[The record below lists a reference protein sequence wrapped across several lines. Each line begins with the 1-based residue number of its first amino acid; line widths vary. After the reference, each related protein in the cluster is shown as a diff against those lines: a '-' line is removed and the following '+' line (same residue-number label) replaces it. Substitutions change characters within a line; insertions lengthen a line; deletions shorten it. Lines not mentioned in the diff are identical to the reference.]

1 MKSTATIAE
10 PAVEPGAAP
19 DPAAWPSARSRRT
32 AIVAQFGGARAD
44 LAQWALTTADLL
56 ADAVAAAIHTE
67 GAPVRAAFNAGVTQ
81 GLASLAD
88 PHPAVAALLASTEAL
103 PDYADD
109 ELLDHGSAAFYS
121 SPGPVHLVSLSAGA
135 LIRVYDSPS
144 IASVLT
150 TTGRLIDGA
159 ERRIRE
165 TGQWVATAMLPGALR
180 RGEAGYVAT
189 LQVRLLHALKRNVAR
204 SRGFDEGAFGAPINQ
219 VDLART
225 WMDFTLTSLRAEENM
240 GFGLTTNEAA
250 TLYKYWWLIAHLLG
264 IDARLVEGIAS
275 NDQAAR
281 VDELLQAVTGA
292 PIPESAQLAA
302 APVASIS
309 SDLHEAL
316 SIPTGLG
323 AKALSTLARRFH
335 GETLSD
341 DLGLAYSPTANAALN
356 KAIQAQRARRSK
368 LRRDPA
374 KWQASHEHNLAQAR
388 KQLATIT
395 DAPEYAGREPTA
407 GPRRS

>member
-1 MKSTATIAE
+1 MTS
-10 PAVEPGAAP
+10 AP
-19 DPAAWPSARSRRT
+19 WPSARSRRT
-32 AIVAQFGGARAD
+32 AIVAQFGGDRAD
-44 LAQWALTTADLL
+44 LAQWALTTADPP
-56 ADAVAAAIHTE
+56 ADAVAAAIHAE
-67 GAPVRAAFNAGVTQ
+67 GAGVRAAFSKGVTD
-81 GLASLAD
+81 GVASVTD

-109 ELLDHGSAAFYS
+109 ELLDHGSAPFYT

-180 RGEAGYVAT
+180 AGEAGYVAT

-204 SRGFDEGAFGAPINQ
+204 RRGFDEAAFGAPINQ

-225 WMDFTLTSLRAEENM
+225 WMDFTLTSLRAEEQM
-240 GFGLTTNEAA
+240 GFGLTTNESA
-250 TLYKYWWLIAHLLG
+250 TLYRYWWLIAHLLG
-264 IDARLVEGIAS
+264 IDARLVEGIAG

-281 VDELLQAVTGA
+281 VDELLQSVTGP

-302 APVASIS
+302 ATVASIS

-335 GETLSD
+335 GETLAD
-341 DLGLAYSPTANAALN
+341 DLGLSYSATANVALN
-356 KAIQAQRARRSK
+356 KAIQAARSRRSK
-368 LRRDPA
+368 LRRDPT
-374 KWQASHEHNLAQAR
+374 KWEAARERHLGDAR
-388 KQLATIT
+388 KLLATIT
-395 DAPEYAGREPTA
+395 DAPEYAGK
-407 GPRRS
+407 

>member
-1 MKSTATIAE
+1 MISTVTSVEPAAE
-10 PAVEPGAAP
+10 PTAARELAP
-19 DPAAWPSARSRRT
+19 WPSARSRRT

-44 LAQWALTTADLL
+44 LAQWALTTADPM
-56 ADAVAAAIHTE
+56 ADAVAAAIHAE
-67 GAPVRAAFNAGVTQ
+67 GAAVRAAFGKGVTS
-81 GLASLAD
+81 GLASVAD
-88 PHPAVAALLASTEAL
+88 PHPAVATLLAGTESL

-109 ELLDHGSAAFYS
+109 ELLDQGSAPFYT

-180 RGEAGYVAT
+180 AGEAGYVAT
-189 LQVRLLHALKRNVAR
+189 LQVRLLHAQKREVAR
-204 SRGFDEGAFGAPINQ
+204 RRGYDESAFGAPINQ

-225 WMDFTLTSLRAEENM
+225 WMDFTLTSQRAEEQM
-240 GFGLTTNEAA
+240 GFGLTTNESA
-250 TLYKYWWLIAHLLG
+250 TLYKYWWLLAQLLG

-281 VDELLQAVTGA
+281 VDELLQAVTGP
-292 PIPESAQLAA
+292 PIPESAELAA
-302 APVASIS
+302 ATVASIS

-341 DLGLAYSPTANAALN
+341 DLGLPHSATAAAALN
-356 KAIQAQRARRSK
+356 QAIQATRARRSK
-368 LRRDPA
+368 VRRNPA
-374 KWQASHEHNLAQAR
+374 KWEAARERNLAEAR
-388 KQLATIT
+388 KYLAAIT
-395 DAPEYAGREPTA
+395 DAPEYAGRDPNA
-407 GPRRS
+407 GPPR

>member
-1 MKSTATIAE
+1 MMSSVTTIEPGPE
-10 PAVEPGAAP
+10 PASR
-19 DPAAWPSARSRRT
+19 DPAPWPSGRSRRT
-32 AIVAQFGGARAD
+32 AIVAQFGGDRAD
-44 LAQWALTTADLL
+44 LAQWALTTADPL
-56 ADAVAAAIHTE
+56 ADAVAAAIHAE
-67 GAPVRAAFNAGVTQ
+67 GAAVRAAFRKGVTD
-81 GLASLAD
+81 GLASLTD
-88 PHPAVAALLASTEAL
+88 PHPAVAALLADTEAL
-103 PDYADD
+103 PDYVDD
-109 ELLDHGSAAFYS
+109 ELLDHGSAPYYA
-121 SPGPVHLVSLSAGA
+121 SPMPVHLVSLSAGA

-144 IASVLT
+144 IASVLA

-180 RGEAGYVAT
+180 AGEAGYVAT
-189 LQVRLLHALKRNVAR
+189 LQVRLLHALKRDVAR
-204 SRGFDEGAFGAPINQ
+204 RRGYDETAFGAPINQ

-225 WMDFTLTSLRAEENM
+225 WMDFTLTSLRAEETM
-240 GFGLTTNEAA
+240 GFALTTNESA
-250 TLYKYWWLIAHLLG
+250 TLYRYWWLLAHLLG
-264 IDARLVEGIAS
+264 IDARLVEGMAS

-281 VDELLQAVTGA
+281 VDELLQAVTGP

-302 APVASIS
+302 ATVASIS

-341 DLGLAYSPTANAALN
+341 DLGLEYSPTANAALN
-356 KAIQAQRARRSK
+356 KAIRAVRARRSR

-374 KWQASHEHNLAQAR
+374 KWEAACEHHLDEAR

-395 DAPEYAGREPTA
+395 DAPEYAGRQPGA
-407 GPRRS
+407 GRAHR